1 MPRHRK
7 KPRALLDYDTIAA
20 ASTGDPDA
28 MAEVLRHFDGFI
40 SKLATRT
47 FRDANNVS
55 FSGVDQEMK
64 ERMQLKAHRQH
75 HQELRSNPQVTR
87 PAALG
92 MGVLPP
98 FRAHTPPTYADTLSI
113 SASPVCNENCT
124 IFVTNRIFDRQVEK
138 TKGTHLHFVMK
149 TI

>member
-28 MAEVLRHFDGFI
+28 MAEDLRHFDGFI

-64 ERMQLKAHRQH
+64 ERMQLNLIA
-75 HQELRSNPQVTR
+75 
-87 PAALG
+87 
-92 MGVLPP
+92 
-98 FRAHTPPTYADTLSI
+98 SI
-113 SASPVCNENCT
+113 IKN
-124 IFVTNRIFDRQVEK
+124 FDPIPK
-138 TKGTHLHFVMK
+138 
-149 TI
+149 